1 MRWRG
6 KLLFAMIVY
15 AAGFLTA
22 IYAIAPSDLQA
33 AGSRNGPSGWHQ
45 DQTAER
51 AGAETPAWAAS
62 ARVGMSR
69 AVSFAEEQALRLAET
84 IKIRMAQRTLD
95 TREE

>member
-1 MRWRG
+1 MQWRG

-22 IYAIAPSDLQA
+22 IYAIAPSKLQV

-45 DQTAER
+45 EQTAEQ

-62 ARVGMSR
+62 VRVGMSR
-69 AVSFAEEQALRLAET
+69 AVSFAEEQALRLAGT
-84 IKIRMAQRTLD
+84 IKTRMAQRTLD